1 MIVEKGT
8 IKDVKEAVRLEN
20 LCFKEP
26 WNEKDCY
33 REMEENPFSQLWLLK
48 EDNQVIG
55 YAFIWKIFEDADI
68 ARIGIDPQFRNKGL
82 AQKFLSEIFDN
93 LKEEE
98 TEFVRLEVRAGNAP
112 ALSLYK
118 KLGFIEV
125 NRVSHY
131 YSNGED
137 AINMTCAL

>member
-1 MIVEKGT
+1 MIAKKSG
-8 IKDVKEAVRLEN
+8 IKDLDQAVRLEK

-26 WNEKDCY
+26 WSPADCQ
-33 REMEENPFSQLWLLK
+33 REMEENPFSQFWLLK
-48 EDNQVIG
+48 EENQVIG

-68 ARIGIDPQFRNKGL
+68 ARIGVDPNFRNKGL
-82 AQKFLSEIFDN
+82 AQNFLEKIFAA

-98 TEFVRLEVRAGNAP
+98 TEFVRLEVRAGNTP
-112 ALSLYK
+112 ALALYK

-125 NRVSHY
+125 NRIPHY
-131 YSNGED
+131 YPDGED